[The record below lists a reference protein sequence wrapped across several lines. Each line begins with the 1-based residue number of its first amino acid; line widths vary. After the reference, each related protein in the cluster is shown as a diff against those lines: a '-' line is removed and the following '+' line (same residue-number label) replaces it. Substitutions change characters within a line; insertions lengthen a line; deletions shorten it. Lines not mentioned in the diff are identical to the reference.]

1 MRSSKSDLIPIYRAN
16 FLKGL
21 EVQLRFL
28 LPLFSFCCAC
38 VCAFVCVSVY
48 VCVCSMWCLKRMLMH
63 EIIKGRDG
71 NVF

>member
-28 LPLFSFCCAC
+28 LPLPPLLLGARARVPVCLCVC
-38 VCAFVCVSVY
+38 VCAHARACVLGVCVS
-48 VCVCSMWCLKRMLMH
+48 H
-63 EIIKGRDG
+63 
-71 NVF
+71 

>member
-16 FLKGL
+16 FLKEL

-28 LPLFSFCCAC
+28 LPLFFLLLLC
-38 VCAFVCVSVY
+38 VRVCVRVR
-48 VCVCSMWCLKRMLMH
+48 VCGVKRMLMH

>member
-28 LPLFSFCCAC
+28 LPLFSFCCVCVCARVCVRAC
-38 VCAFVCVSVY
+38 VCVQCV
-48 VCVCSMWCLKRMLMH
+48 KRMLMH

>member
-28 LPLFSFCCAC
+28 LPLFFLLLLCVCVC
-38 VCAFVCVSVY
+38 VCARVRV
-48 VCVCSMWCLKRMLMH
+48 WC
-63 EIIKGRDG
+63 EEDV
-71 NVF
+71 NA